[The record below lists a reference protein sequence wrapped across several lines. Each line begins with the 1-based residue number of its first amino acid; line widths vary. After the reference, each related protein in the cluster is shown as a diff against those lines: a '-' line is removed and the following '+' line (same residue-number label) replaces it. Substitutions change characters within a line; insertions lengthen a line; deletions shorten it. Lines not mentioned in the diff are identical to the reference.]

1 MLRMTLFLTLILLG
15 GWQLNAQTTMSL
27 SEATEYAL
35 THHPDVRLAKL
46 KVKDAEWQ
54 IKENR
59 ATALPNVT
67 LGVNYSFFIQQPA
80 IPAEALGFPGEP
92 GQKLTFALRN
102 NLSGKLGVN
111 QLLFNNSYLVA
122 LKAAKLYR
130 DYVALELK
138 AVEEKLRQSVRDAY
152 LPALLITESVEVL
165 DKNIANQDKLINETR
180 EIYKAGF
187 VEQLDVDRLD
197 LLGMTLKTERESL
210 LRQRDILLD
219 VFKFTINMPI
229 TEEITLSDDLD
240 RLLDDYADI
249 NPDEPLDYNN
259 RPDYIALLKARELNQ
274 VQVDLYDKDWLPTV
288 AAFASYDP
296 SFQGNEKLFWIPSA
310 IAGISVTMPIY
321 DGGLSRA
328 KQERARIA
336 AIQVDEQRDMMLRAF
351 DLEVETARH
360 QYRNAVQKLEDQE
373 RNLALAQ
380 KINDTS
386 LIKFKAGI
394 GSSFEVSQAQAALYQ
409 AQATWVSARFDLLN
423 AIVGFNKALGKI

>member
-1 MLRMTLFLTLILLG
+1 MLRITFFLTLILLG

-27 SEATEYAL
+27 SEATEYAIS
-35 THHPDVRLAKL
+35 HHPDMRLAQL

-54 IKENR
+54 IKENK

-67 LGVNYSFFIQQPA
+67 LGVNYSYFLQQPE

-102 NLSGKLGVN
+102 NLAGKLAVN

-130 DYVALELK
+130 DFVALELK
-138 AVEEKLRQSVRDAY
+138 AVEEKLRQNVRDAY
-152 LPALLITESVEVL
+152 LPALLITESVDVL
-165 DKNIANQDKLINETR
+165 DRNITNQDKLLSETR

-197 LLGMTLKTERESL
+197 LIGSTLKTERESL
-210 LRQRDILLD
+210 LRQRDILVD
-219 VFKFTINMPI
+219 VFKFSINMPVTDEVI
-229 TEEITLSDDLD
+229 LTDDLD
-240 RLLDDYADI
+240 RLLDEYADI
-249 NPDEPLDYNN
+249 NPEEALDYNN
-259 RPDYIALLKARELNQ
+259 RPDYIALLKARELNE
-274 VQVDLYDKDWLPTV
+274 VQVELYDKDWLPTV

-296 SFQGNEKLFWIPSA
+296 SFQGNDKLFWIPSA
-310 IAGISVTMPIY
+310 IAGISVSMPIY

-336 AIQVDEQRDMMLRAF
+336 AMQVDEQRNMLLRAF
-351 DLEVETARH
+351 DLEIETARNR
-360 QYRNAVQKLEDQE
+360 YKNAVQKLEDQE

-409 AQATWVSARFDLLN
+409 VQATWVAARFDLLN

>member
-1 MLRMTLFLTLILLG
+1 MLRITLFLTLILIG
-15 GWQLNAQTTMSL
+15 GWHLNAQTTMSL

-35 THHPDVRLAKL
+35 SHHPDVRLAQL

-54 IKENR
+54 IKENK
-59 ATALPNVT
+59 ATALPSVT
-67 LGVNYSFFIQQPA
+67 LGVNYSYFLQQPA

-102 NLSGKLGVN
+102 NLAGKLAVN
-111 QLLFNNSYLVA
+111 QLLFNNSYLIGI
-122 LKAAKLYR
+122 KAAKLYR
-130 DYVALELK
+130 DFVTLELK

-165 DKNIANQDKLINETR
+165 DKNITNQDKLINETR

-197 LLGMTLKTERESL
+197 LIGSTLKTERESL

-219 VFKFTINMPI
+219 VFKFSINMPVAD
-229 TEEITLSDDLD
+229 EIILSDDLD
-240 RLLDDYADI
+240 RLLDTYADI
-249 NPDEPLDYNN
+249 NPEEALDYNN
-259 RPDYIALLKARELNQ
+259 RPDYIAILKARELNELQ
-274 VQVDLYDKDWLPTV
+274 VSLYDKDWLPTV

-296 SFQGNEKLFWIPSA
+296 SFQGNEKLYWIPSA
-310 IAGISVTMPIY
+310 IAGISVSMPIY
-321 DGGLSRA
+321 DGGLSKA

-336 AIQVDEQRDMMLRAF
+336 AMQVDEQRDMMLRAF
-351 DLEVETARH
+351 DLEIETARNR
-360 QYRNAVQKLEDQE
+360 YRNAVQKLEDQE

-409 AQATWVSARFDLLN
+409 VQATWVAARFDLLN